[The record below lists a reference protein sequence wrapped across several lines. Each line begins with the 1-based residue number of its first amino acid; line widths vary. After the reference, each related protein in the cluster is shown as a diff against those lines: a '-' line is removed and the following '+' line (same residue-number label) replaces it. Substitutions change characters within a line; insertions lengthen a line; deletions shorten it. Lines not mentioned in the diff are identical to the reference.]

1 MKRPA
6 APPIAV
12 AETPPPSKTEIREVI
27 RSIVG
32 ERVFAGRAE
41 FESMPSGCFEGAA
54 VAGLLSP
61 LFMGKG
67 TTMLLGTPGSG
78 KTLMLRLLAQNKH
91 VRIFELNKNG
101 LLNGDIAYVE
111 LVADINA
118 PVGRNIFPI
127 TDLAGIR
134 GTLADAAKDGQHPD
148 AIIVDDVHYLIHAM
162 QLSAKLG
169 GKLTERSVIAMLEL
183 FKAEVERIGARLILV
198 ADEGPFDQASRFE
211 DPTMQNRY
219 LRIVEGCTTTADDAT
234 LYDRA
239 GFVIYESPPF
249 KVLNLNHRGADDYA
263 RFYKGRFSIS
273 EAATLS
279 GDGKGIKPKSLSN
292 QDGALTD
299 LINQHHLAFEI
310 DGTYDENH
318 NPTIPGHIHLKER
331 YSYLLASYP
340 LSLERAVRSISVDGV
355 SVIRLSDLDP
365 RKVKI
370 RRNSM
375 EERPSST
382 LLSFIR
388 QHSENIYI
396 RVERHTEFRGLV
408 APDQCIA
415 GEFERLGGGT
425 IDLAGELSEL
435 GYPTHLPTESVR
447 YVGIDSMNLSEL
459 KKANRN
465 FRTNFSLA
473 IGATNVPLFI
483 NERLL
488 IRQSS
493 RLVFHITGDVIDQ
506 SRLFFLDSK
515 GETYENSPEGLIAPI
530 RQLIVVS
537 KALGG
542 LSLAKLHMSRLRS
555 SLPIKL
561 SLPGT
566 ATSDALG
573 FTSEDINK
581 IRDSIERVYLSE
593 TRTSW
598 IDKPG
603 RGGANIITD
612 RSLSDDQFHA
622 LLIARRMQGE

>member
-6 APPIAV
+6 APPTAV
-12 AETPPPSKTEIREVI
+12 ASTPPSKAEIKEVV

-32 ERVFAGRAE
+32 ERVFVGRAE
-41 FESMPSGCFEGAA
+41 FESISGGCFEGAST
-54 VAGLLSP
+54 AGLLSP

-67 TTMLLGTPGSG
+67 TTMLLGEPGSG

-111 LVADINA
+111 LVADLNA

-134 GTLADAAKDGQHPD
+134 GTLADAAKDGRHPA

-183 FKAEVERIGARLILV
+183 FKAEAERIGARLILV

-239 GFVIYESPPF
+239 GIVIHESPPF
-249 KVLNLNHRGADDYA
+249 KVLNLNRRGTDDYA

-292 QDGALTD
+292 HDSALTD

-318 NPTIPGHIHLKER
+318 HPTIPGRIHLKES

-340 LSLERAVRSISVDGV
+340 LSLERTVKSISVDGV
-355 SVIRLSDLDP
+355 AVIRLSDLDP
-365 RKVKI
+365 RKVEI

-396 RVERHTEFRGLV
+396 RIERHTEFRGLV

-415 GEFERLGGGT
+415 GEFEKLGGGA
-425 IDLAGELSEL
+425 IDLTVELSKL
-435 GYPTHLPTESVR
+435 GYPTYLPTESVR
-447 YVGIDSMNLSEL
+447 YVGIDSLDISEL

-473 IGATNVPLFI
+473 IEATDVPLFI

-493 RLVFHITGDVIDQ
+493 RLVFPINGDVIDQ
-506 SRLFFLDSK
+506 SRLFFLDSQRDI
-515 GETYENSPEGLIAPI
+515 YENSPEGLIAPI
-530 RQLIVVS
+530 RQLVVVS

-542 LSLAKLHMSRLRS
+542 LSLAKLHLSRLRS
-555 SLPIKL
+555 SQPFKQKLPDGAV
-561 SLPGT
+561 P
-566 ATSDALG
+566 SDVLG
-573 FTSEDINK
+573 FTSDDIGR

-598 IDKPG
+598 IDRPG
-603 RGGANIITD
+603 IGTMGAL
-612 RSLSDDQFHA
+612 SLSDEQFHA
-622 LLIARRMQGE
+622 LLIAFRMQGE